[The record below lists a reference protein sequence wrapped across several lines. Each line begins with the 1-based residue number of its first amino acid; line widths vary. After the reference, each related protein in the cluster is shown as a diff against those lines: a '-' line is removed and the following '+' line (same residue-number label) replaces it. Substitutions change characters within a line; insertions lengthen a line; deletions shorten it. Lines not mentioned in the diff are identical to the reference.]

1 MKYKI
6 FLLATIAFA
15 CSFITKPFAYNFI
28 TVDPL
33 TGGDGTKPEKITA
46 IFQKPKGK
54 VTSNSYLISGTKS
67 AVRLKIKEAIFNAY
81 PDKSSSTLDPSLYI
95 MLYKV
100 AVGKTDRS
108 LTMNADGSSAM
119 YIPVTITKP
128 DGYTIR
134 ISPSVAMLPGEY
146 AFVDKTTTTTDGNV
160 IVWTFGID

>member
-1 MKYKI
+1 MKQKI
-6 FLLATIAFA
+6 FLAIILAIV
-15 CSFITKPFAYNFI
+15 CSFITKPFAYNFS

-33 TGGDGTKPEKITA
+33 TGGDGTKPEKTTA
-46 IFQKPKGK
+46 TFQKPKGK
-54 VTSNSYLISGTKS
+54 ATSNSYLISGPKS
-67 AVRLKIKEAIFNAY
+67 AIRLKIKEAVFNAY

-108 LTMNADGSSAM
+108 LTMNPDGSSPM

-134 ISPSVAMLPGEY
+134 ISPSMAMLPGEY
-146 AFVDKTTTTTDGNV
+146 VLVDKTTTTSEGNV
-160 IVWTFGID
+160 TIWTFGID